1 MCGRAAAWDK
11 PRSGQNAGLAHDVG
25 QWRKSDAGGR
35 EVLSADFADAAD
47 EEKEICAICVI
58 CGSPIP
64 HSAIRIP
71 HLNGSFPVFILEW
84 TNVGKAVEGHRSPK
98 PGGNEERPAEREA
111 SWSAP
116 ALWRFGTG
124 QLPSEC
130 RRGNG
135 ARGTRTRL
143 GDDGNQMGALSALLA
158 ASKQLAAS

>member
-1 MCGRAAAWDK
+1 MTEIKLGRT
-11 PRSGQNAGLAHDVG
+11 
-25 QWRKSDAGGR
+25 
-35 EVLSADFADAAD
+35 
-47 EEKEICAICVI
+47 
-58 CGSPIP
+58 P
-64 HSAIRIP
+64 HSVPRRSKAKTGALPIP
-71 HLNGSFPVFILEW
+71 HLNGSFPVFILGW

-135 ARGTRTRL
+135 ARGASTRL
-143 GDDGNQMGALSALLA
+143 DDDGNLMQADGNSIPVLILGWTMSGMREVQNARFSGQSGNDKLL
-158 ASKQLAAS
+158 LT